1 MAAKHPDRKIPRPA
15 SRPLETLTKIA
26 AQNPD
31 GYFCKLYL
39 LSRTVVHAQIPKKVS
54 QNSPVLEL
62 PLKFTLTV
70 RILEKVGLQHLLVRL
85 TEMSPINSLIATT
98 QVLYEALQ

>member
-1 MAAKHPDRKIPRPA
+1 MISLHSSVKTSVLH
-15 SRPLETLTKIA
+15 
-26 AQNPD
+26 
-31 GYFCKLYL
+31 L
-39 LSRTVVHAQIPKKVS
+39 LDNAQIPKKVS

-70 RILEKVGLQHLLVRL
+70 RILEKVGLQHLLVPQ

>member
-1 MAAKHPDRKIPRPA
+1 MISTFFGEDKCA
-15 SRPLETLTKIA
+15 SFVGQCTDTEEGVAEL
-26 AQNPD
+26 
-31 GYFCKLYL
+31 
-39 LSRTVVHAQIPKKVS
+39 
-54 QNSPVLEL
+54 PVLEL

>member
-31 GYFCKLYL
+31 GFFMAYL
-39 LSRTVVHAQIPKKVS
+39 LSQ
-54 QNSPVLEL
+54 L
-62 PLKFTLTV
+62 PLYMLQAWQPFILPHLTDSDMPV
-70 RILEKVGLQHLLVRL
+70 SRVIVALEGSAEASDVLLEDFGRS
-85 TEMSPINSLIATT
+85 EPSS
-98 QVLYEALQ
+98 